1 MSDWNVTEE
10 KVAVAVDRI
19 VRAVDPLR
27 IVAFGSRA
35 LGSATPESDLDLAVI
50 LEKDPASSPQLRY
63 STAFQDLHLPVDV
76 LVTGLNHH
84 LRLRNSI
91 NSIHYDI
98 EHEGVVLYEKIY
110 GSPDR
115 SAISKIS
122 G

>member
-19 VRAVDPLR
+19 VRVLDPVR

-35 LGSATPESDLDLAVI
+35 QGSATPDSDLDLAVI
-50 LEKDPASSPQLRY
+50 LEGDPASSPQLRY
-63 STAFQDLHLPVDV
+63 STSFLDLHLPIDV
-76 LVTGLNHH
+76 LVTGIEHH

-98 EHEGVVLYEKIY
+98 DHKGIVLYEKTY

-115 SAISKIS
+115 SAIGKVS

>member
-1 MSDWNVTEE
+1 MSNWNVTEE
-10 KVAVAVDRI
+10 KVSAAVDRI
-19 VRAVDPLR
+19 IRAVDPLR

-35 LGSATPESDLDLAVI
+35 LGSAKPDSDLDLAVI

-63 STAFQDLHLPVDV
+63 STAFLDLHLPVDV
-76 LVTGLNHH
+76 LVTDMDHH

-98 EHEGVVLYEKIY
+98 DHEGVVLYEKTY